1 MDGMDMSNSSGGMG
15 GMDMGGGH
23 SSDSHSGHDSS
34 MSMSMAMT
42 FINAHDTPLFSKA
55 WTPNSTGKYAGTC
68 IFLIILA
75 IINRLLMAFKSI
87 CEKRWHAQAMKR
99 RYVVVEGQLPAS
111 EQVMSDVDSK
121 EGTLITAQGLEEKVR
136 VVQRT
141 GAETIPWRFTVD
153 LPRAVL
159 AAVIA
164 GVSYLLYVCSN

>member
-1 MDGMDMSNSSGGMG
+1 
-15 GMDMGGGH
+15 
-23 SSDSHSGHDSS
+23 
-34 MSMSMAMT
+34 
-42 FINAHDTPLFSKA
+42 
-55 WTPNSTGKYAGTC
+55 
-68 IFLIILA
+68 
-75 IINRLLMAFKSI
+75 
-87 CEKRWHAQAMKR
+87 MKR

-164 GVSYLLYVCSN
+164 GVSYLLYVCSD